1 MSGWVFETTD
11 RSFQTDVI
19 GRSWEVPVVVD
30 FWAPWCGPCRV
41 LGPLLEQLAEEYG
54 GAFMLAKVNVDE
66 SPQLASA
73 FGVQSIPMVV
83 GLRDGKIASE
93 FVGALPERQ
102 VREFLAQVLPSEAE
116 QLAAEGAAL
125 AAAGEP
131 DKAEAA
137 YRRALEL
144 DARCDRALLGLA
156 PLLAERGQDEEALQL
171 LERVGPGTPIRQEA
185 DRVAAALRIRQSGG
199 GDVATLRARVEAA
212 PGDLEARVALAQVLA
227 AEGNYDAALQQYLE
241 IVRRDRSFRDD
252 AARKAMLDIFELLG
266 SGDETVERYRSELAK
281 VLFR

>member
-1 MSGWVFETTD
+1 
-11 RSFQTDVI
+11 
-19 GRSWEVPVVVD
+19 VVVD

-144 DARCDRALLGLA
+144 DARCDRHSSPGPA
-156 PLLAERGQDEEALQL
+156 PRRARARRGSVAAPRAGWPRYTDQTGG
-171 LERVGPGTPIRQEA
+171 GPG
-185 DRVAAALRIRQSGG
+185 GG
-199 GDVATLRARVEAA
+199 GPAYPPIGWR
-212 PGDLEARVALAQVLA
+212 
-227 AEGNYDAALQQYLE
+227 
-241 IVRRDRSFRDD
+241 
-252 AARKAMLDIFELLG
+252 
-266 SGDETVERYRSELAK
+266 
-281 VLFR
+281 